1 MRDQR
6 VYQEIWVLEGEME
19 VSLADEIHRLREGD
33 CLAMPLDR
41 PAVPQPDAQT
51 GTLRGRDRLYAHGAT
66 NPLVLAKTYS
76 HKDLTRIFGT
86 PSNNFVARLNVA
98 DLAR

>member
-6 VYQEIWVLEGEME
+6 VYQGIWVLKGEME

-51 GTLRGRDRLYAHGAT
+51 GTLRGRDRLYAHGFNA
-66 NPLVLAKTYS
+66 PQEG
-76 HKDLTRIFGT
+76 R
-86 PSNNFVARLNVA
+86 RLSLNISSRRPGAAVTA
-98 DLAR
+98 N